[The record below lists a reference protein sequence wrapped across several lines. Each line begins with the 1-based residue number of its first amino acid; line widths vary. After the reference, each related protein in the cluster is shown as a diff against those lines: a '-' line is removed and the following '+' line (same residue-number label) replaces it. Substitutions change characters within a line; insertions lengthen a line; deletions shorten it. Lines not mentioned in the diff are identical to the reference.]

1 MQGEKKER
9 WICLCEQAS
18 TEQDS
23 EKLVALAQEIAR
35 LLEEKQTRLA
45 LAVTDGQNPV
55 SPAVQAS
62 TSSSL
67 ADARTRSSSASWDR

>member
-9 WICLCEQAS
+9 WMGLCEQAS

-23 EKLVALAQEIAR
+23 EKLVALAQEIVR

-45 LAVTDGQNPV
+45 HPVTDDQTQV
-55 SPAVQAS
+55 
-62 TSSSL
+62 
-67 ADARTRSSSASWDR
+67 SSAAQA